1 MDAYER
7 SLKQQAD
14 RIRREL
20 SREGK
25 PSVTTPK
32 LEASDEFIPSDVPS
46 PIYGYARPKPKINL
60 PVEHSPETRESV
72 FEESIQQMEETL
84 VQEETAVQEETTFS
98 TNHDAP
104 SQVQALDSIS
114 QETGNDLSSETKTE
128 TKQSIGE
135 VSILESGFASV
146 FLQST
151 DLTTPK
157 EEAIAPNVETAV
169 EEVTIE
175 EVAEEIEA
183 EAEARQQALEGTS
196 QEPEIIPAIEVTY
209 QADTPP
215 LNVLM
220 TPQDRM
226 AMYRAKR
233 LAQKNTNL

>member
-20 SREGK
+20 SREGN

-72 FEESIQQMEETL
+72 FEESIQQMEETPA
-84 VQEETAVQEETTFS
+84 QEETVSS

-135 VSILESGFASV
+135 ISILESGFASV

-157 EEAIAPNVETAV
+157 EEPSAPNVETAGD
-169 EEVTIE
+169 EVTIE